1 MFQDVSQEYKETR
14 EYLLWYQEE
23 LLKYHNNL
31 IKNNNMKTRIFII
44 ISALL
49 TPVMIFSQVKATAET
64 NSNKII
70 ITVRNQPETGFGF
83 YIYNEVNSYD
93 GNSYIDVRLIGA
105 DNKVVHRNRWSF
117 GNERVRKG
125 YGQSGSFYYFLDK
138 TMLSNKK
145 VKKAIVSVLIKYK
158 QDNPNTEP
166 NQIKFYENKFEL
178 DTTK

>member
-1 MFQDVSQEYKETR
+1 
-14 EYLLWYQEE
+14 
-23 LLKYHNNL
+23 
-31 IKNNNMKTRIFII
+31 MKTRIFII
-44 ISALL
+44 IFALL
-49 TPVMIFSQVKATAET
+49 TPVMIFSQVKATAES
-64 NSNKII
+64 NSNKIM

-117 GNERVRKG
+117 GDGRVQKI
-125 YGQSGSFYYFLDK
+125 YGQWDTFNYYIDK

-166 NQIKFYENKFEL
+166 NQIKFHENRFEL
-178 DTTK
+178 NIKQ